1 MSLIEIK
8 IMNKKIILIDQI
20 IKIKKN
26 TKMIIKKIDIKI
38 IIKKIIDILSNIFL

>member
-1 MSLIEIK
+1 
-8 IMNKKIILIDQI
+8 MNKKIILIDQI
-20 IKIKKN
+20 MKIKKN

>member
-8 IMNKKIILIDQI
+8 TMNKKMILINPI

-26 TKMIIKKIDIKI
+26 TKMIINNIEIKI
-38 IIKKIIDILSNIFL
+38 IIKEIIDILSNLFL